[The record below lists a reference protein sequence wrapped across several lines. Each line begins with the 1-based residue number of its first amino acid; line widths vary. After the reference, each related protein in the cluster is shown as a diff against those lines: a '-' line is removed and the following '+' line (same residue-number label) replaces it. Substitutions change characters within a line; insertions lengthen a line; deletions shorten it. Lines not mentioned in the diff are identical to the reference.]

1 MSMIS
6 KEEIIDDLDSIRP
19 FITWAKDEIHEDWS
33 VVKALERGYVIHN
46 GQIPLGIRLYQLYLY
61 EHNIKFN
68 KLLCTSTLLEGVNT
82 SAKNII
88 ITCPSRQSENG
99 EKFSAFDF
107 FNLVGRTGRLNQH
120 YIGDAYYLK
129 APDDPNYKK
138 IDAIRSIRFEITDSS
153 KDIDIQKGN
162 IDNHDDYL
170 QFIQKLGIT
179 HELYIKNIANHFR
192 FDTVKAL
199 YDRYA
204 SRKSELI
211 AELNKLFNDPKT
223 GRIELIRILYNICEE
238 QENRFKASLLNSLI
252 NRTRPKLHSIVDN
265 AMQYFSSR
273 GIDNISSTAIQL
285 KTSYIEH
292 QFYAKLILI
301 KYFMSLDEIEQRLF
315 DVLDNKVIGAIEH
328 LYFSDSK
335 QKRML
340 LGIGIYERDIDNIIS
355 VIGNDFED
363 VFEMKNRLINS
374 YSKLHNIGYISQ
386 FVIRNL

>member
-1 MSMIS
+1 MKCWKRVLIF
-6 KEEIIDDLDSIRP
+6 IIQ
-19 FITWAKDEIHEDWS
+19 
-33 VVKALERGYVIHN
+33 N
-46 GQIPLGIRLYQLYLY
+46 
-61 EHNIKFN
+61 
-68 KLLCTSTLLEGVNT
+68 
-82 SAKNII
+82 
-88 ITCPSRQSENG
+88 
-99 EKFSAFDF
+99 
-107 FNLVGRTGRLNQH
+107 
-120 YIGDAYYLK
+120 
-129 APDDPNYKK
+129 
-138 IDAIRSIRFEITDSS
+138 
-153 KDIDIQKGN
+153 
-162 IDNHDDYL
+162 DDYL

-273 GIDNISSTAIQL
+273 GIDNIISTAIQL